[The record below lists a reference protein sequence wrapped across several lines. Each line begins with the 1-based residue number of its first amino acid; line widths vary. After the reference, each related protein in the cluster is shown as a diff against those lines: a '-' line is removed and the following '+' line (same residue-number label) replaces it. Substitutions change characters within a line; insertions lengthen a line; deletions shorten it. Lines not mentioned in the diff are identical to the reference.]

1 MDWPKVI
8 KEVLEYHSITQYR
21 LGKMTGV
28 SKTHI
33 NHLMLGKRKDPSFT
47 IGLKIINLHPN
58 KWECLK

>member
-8 KEVLEYHSITQYR
+8 KEILEHQNVSQCG

-33 NHLMLGKRKDPSFT
+33 NQLLSGKRKDPSFT

-58 KWECLK
+58 KKEYLK

>member
-8 KEVLEYHSITQYR
+8 KEILEHHDITQCR

-33 NHLMLGKRKDPSFT
+33 NHLVLGKRKDPGFT

-58 KWECLK
+58 KGEYLK